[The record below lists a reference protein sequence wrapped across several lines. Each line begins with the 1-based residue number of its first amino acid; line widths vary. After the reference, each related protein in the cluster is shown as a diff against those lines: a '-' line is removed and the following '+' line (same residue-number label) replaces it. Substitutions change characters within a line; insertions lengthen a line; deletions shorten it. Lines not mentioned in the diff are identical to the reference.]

1 MPAQVGFLLD
11 ELRIAFAEPGVP
23 RDELRPLGLRKG
35 NEERVVNGVPA
46 VDSHRDR
53 PVPERGRRDRPRHE
67 RFGIV
72 ENFQTAGKGK
82 TRSCDV
88 LPDDIRK
95 FREEEVGDDD
105 LICLVENLESPL
117 PDSGDPEK
125 GVRQDIRVDDGHLR
139 PASIHAST

>member
-1 MPAQVGFLLD
+1 MCIRDSLLD
-11 ELRIAFAEPGVP
+11 ELRITFAEPGVT

-35 NEERVVNGVPA
+35 DEEGVVNGVPA
-46 VDSHRDR
+46 VDSHLDR
-53 PVPERGRRDRPRHE
+53 PVPERGRRDRSRHE

-72 ENFQTAGKGK
+72 EDLQAADKRK

-95 FREEEVGDDD
+95 LREEEVGDDD
-105 LICLVENLESPL
+105 LIRLVENLESSL